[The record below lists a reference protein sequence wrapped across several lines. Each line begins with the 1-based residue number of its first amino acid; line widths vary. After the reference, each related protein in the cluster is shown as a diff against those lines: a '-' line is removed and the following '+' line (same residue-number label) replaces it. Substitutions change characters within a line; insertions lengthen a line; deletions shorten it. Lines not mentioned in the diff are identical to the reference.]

1 MRPMVRSEEGESVAL
16 RRDGSRVR
24 SRTGTLTL
32 TAVVAVGSAL
42 WLAPS
47 AGAAFPGQN
56 GRIVFDRYVG
66 ASTYADIIKVK
77 PDGSDAIKLTRHS
90 PSNDDYQP
98 ACSPDGQ
105 KITWTRDGDIW
116 IMNDDGTGQRRL
128 TRNDATEY

>member
-1 MRPMVRSEEGESVAL
+1 MVRSAEGESAAL
-16 RRDGSRVR
+16 KREGSRTR
-24 SRTGTLTL
+24 SRKRTLTPI
-32 TAVVAVGSAL
+32 AVVAVGSAL
-42 WLAPS
+42 WLASS

-66 ASTYADIIKVK
+66 DSTYADIIKVK

-98 ACSPDGQ
+98 TCSPDGQ

-116 IMNDDGTGQRRL
+116 IMN
-128 TRNDATEY
+128 